1 MAESSVKRVQIIAH
15 TGTYEYPEN
24 TMSGFKRAIEV
35 GADMIEVDLQIS
47 KDGVPVVFHDNTL
60 YRMTD
65 GSGNIVDK
73 TLDELRALRIDDT
86 DERIPTLDEIIALP
100 IPLNIEVKIL
110 GLEEQVAAA
119 VKTRRNDVISSFN
132 HEVLKRIH
140 AIDPDIK
147 IGYLYLEEDWHQI
160 IETARQAGAYSIHP
174 LNSEITPELVAEAH
188 EAGLKVLMW
197 STDKE
202 KRAKQLI
209 DWGMDGIMTHDP
221 ARMKKFVASL

>member
-1 MAESSVKRVQIIAH
+1 MTESTVKHVQIIAH

-65 GSGNIVDK
+65 GIGNVADK
-73 TLDELRALRIDDT
+73 TLDELQALHIDDT
-86 DERIPTLDEIIALP
+86 DERIPTLDDIIALP
-100 IPLNIEVKIL
+100 IPLNIEVKII

-119 VKTRRNDVISSFN
+119 VKTRRDDVISSFN
-132 HEVLKRIH
+132 HVVLRRIH
-140 AIDPDIK
+140 EIDADIK

-160 IETARQAGAYSIHP
+160 IETAHRAGAYSIHP
-174 LNSEITPELVAEAH
+174 LNSEITPELVSAAH
-188 EAGLKVLMW
+188 EAGLKLLMW

-202 KRAKQLI
+202 KRAKQLS
-209 DWGMDGIMTHDP
+209 DWGIDGIMTHDP
-221 ARMKKFVASL
+221 ARMKKFVANL

>member
-1 MAESSVKRVQIIAH
+1 MTELSGNQVQIIAH

-65 GSGNIVDK
+65 GIGSVADK
-73 TLDELRALRIDDT
+73 TLEELRALRIDET
-86 DERIPTLDEIIALP
+86 DECIPTLDEIIALP

-119 VKTRRNDVISSFN
+119 VKTRRDDVISSFN
-132 HEVLKRIH
+132 HEVLNRIH
-140 AIDPDIK
+140 AIDPEIK

-160 IETARQAGAYSIHP
+160 IETARHAGAYSIHP
-174 LNSEITPELVAEAH
+174 LNSEITPELVAAAH

-209 DWGMDGIMTHDP
+209 DWGIDGIMTYDP
-221 ARMKKFVASL
+221 ARMKKFVTSL

>member
-1 MAESSVKRVQIIAH
+1 MTESSVNHVEIIAH
-15 TGTYEYPEN
+15 TGTYEFPEN

-65 GSGNIVDK
+65 GIGNVADK
-73 TLDELRALRIDDT
+73 TLEELRALRIDDT
-86 DERIPTLDEIIALP
+86 DECIPTLDEIIALP
-100 IPLNIEVKIL
+100 IPLNIEVKVL
-110 GLEEQVAAA
+110 GLEEQVVAA
-119 VKTRRNDVISSFN
+119 VKNRRDDVISSFN
-132 HEVLKRIH
+132 HEVLNRIH

-174 LNSEITPELVAEAH
+174 LNSEITPQLVAAAH

-209 DWGMDGIMTHDP
+209 DWGMDGIMTYDP
-221 ARMKKFVASL
+221 ARMKKFVTSL